1 VTRSL
6 PLAETKFSGPTHA
19 DRRGDGRLDHD
30 EPDDDVDGDIE
41 RDDEDLDSEPGN
53 CATTGDRVADA
64 SKPPIRRGRKRSPK
78 AAAHR
83 WTRLIHVYTSMISL
97 LVVLFFSVTGL
108 TLNHPEWTLGFD
120 PSRSTVS
127 GTLPSDWK
135 SGDTIDWLVV
145 SEHLRSANSV
155 RGTLADKRADDAQGS
170 ISYKGPGYAADAF
183 IDVTTGSYE
192 LTVDRQG
199 LVGIMNDLHKGRD
212 TRTSWLW
219 LIDVSAVLLIA
230 ISATGLVLQFFIRK
244 RRRSAFISAGVGTI
258 VGVGLIWLAM
268 R

>member
-1 VTRSL
+1 MNRTPAPAPLALAGASGDVFGDTRLDDEFEDDVGEDEDEDEDAESARNSASRGVGLADATRS
-6 PLAETKFSGPTHA
+6 
-19 DRRGDGRLDHD
+19 
-30 EPDDDVDGDIE
+30 
-41 RDDEDLDSEPGN
+41 
-53 CATTGDRVADA
+53 
-64 SKPPIRRGRKRSPK
+64 PIRRGRKRSPK
-78 AAAHR
+78 ASAHR

-127 GTLPSDWK
+127 GTLPADWK

-155 RGTLADKRADDAQGS
+155 RGALADKRADELQGS

-192 LTVDRQG
+192 LTVGRQG

-212 TRTSWLW
+212 TRKSWLW
-219 LIDVSAVLLIA
+219 LIDVAAVLLIA

-244 RRRSAFISAGVGTI
+244 RRRSALISAGAGTA
-258 VGVGLIWLAM
+258 VGVALIWLAM